1 MRMNEITGGEIVNIN
16 INYEEISKKI
26 NKKAILIIIFA
37 CLFVG
42 ITTIMV
48 MNKNKAKQTL
58 SQPENI
64 DIASNQEN
72 MNDVW
77 KIEEK
82 PEKENKSQIYL
93 TFDDGPSHDITPKIL
108 DILKEENVH
117 ATFFIINFSQS
128 KEELIKREVQEGHS
142 VGLHGYS
149 HEYKK
154 IYKSE
159 ETYMSNLNDLQ
170 AKVENLTG
178 VKSTITRFPGGSS
191 NTVSRFNKG
200 VMTKLVKDV
209 EQAGYKYYDWN
220 VDSDDAGHA
229 KNENQVYENVTES
242 LKKERANV
250 ILMHDFEKNEKTL
263 NALRDII
270 KFGKENGYSFNKIS
284 SDSDLV
290 VHHHV
295 QN

>member
-1 MRMNEITGGEIVNIN
+1 MNIN

-37 CLFVG
+37 CLFVV
-42 ITTIMV
+42 ITTIIV

-82 PEKENKSQIYL
+82 PETENKSQIYL

-108 DILKEENVH
+108 DILKEENVN

-170 AKVENLTG
+170 AKLENLTG

-220 VDSDDAGHA
+220 VDSDDAGCA
-229 KNENQVYENVTES
+229 KNENQVYENVTEG

>member
-1 MRMNEITGGEIVNIN
+1 MNIN

-26 NKKAILIIIFA
+26 NKKIILIIIFV
-37 CLFVG
+37 CLFIG
-42 ITTIMV
+42 ITSTIIV
-48 MNKNKAKQTL
+48 TNKNRVEQTS

-82 PEKENKSQIYL
+82 PETENKSQIYL

-149 HEYKK
+149 HDYKK

-229 KNENQVYENVTES
+229 KNEKQVYENVTEG

>member
-1 MRMNEITGGEIVNIN
+1 MNIN

-37 CLFVG
+37 CLFVVF
-42 ITTIMV
+42 TTIMV

-82 PEKENKSQIYL
+82 TETENKSQIYL

-108 DILKEENVH
+108 DILKEENVY

-149 HEYKK
+149 HDYKK

-159 ETYMSNLNDLQ
+159 EIYMSNLNDLQ
-170 AKVENLTG
+170 TKLENLTG

-229 KNENQVYENVTES
+229 KNENQVYENVTEG

-270 KFGKENGYSFNKIS
+270 KYGKENGYSFNKIS